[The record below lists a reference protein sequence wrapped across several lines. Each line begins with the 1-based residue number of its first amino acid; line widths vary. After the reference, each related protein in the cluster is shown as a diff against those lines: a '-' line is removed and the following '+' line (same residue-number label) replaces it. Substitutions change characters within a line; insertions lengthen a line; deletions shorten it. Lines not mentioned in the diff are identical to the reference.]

1 MKKENIEKLIE
12 AIKQDSELLSIF
24 WDRINY
30 HSFFWD
36 LDGIWLIIYPFW
48 WIEDDCIITDELV
61 QIQIIDWITAS
72 TSLQMKWYM
81 EKVEKFL
88 NSKIKSFDWFNTF
101 RINST
106 WDEIML
112 KNNKERFVFTKRFL
126 FFY

>member
-36 LDGIWLIIYPFW
+36 LDRIWLIIYPFW

-61 QIQIIDWITAS
+61 QIQIIDWKTAS
-72 TSLQMKWYM
+72 KALQMKWYM
-81 EKVEKFL
+81 DKVEIFL
-88 NSKIKSFDWFNTF
+88 NSKLKSFDWFNTF

-106 WDEIML
+106 WDEVML